1 MWFPLVRSLSGPLIV
16 DVLFRCLGSSSSP
29 QGSVE
34 MLGGE
39 IPGSLCFEV
48 ALYSFPRK
56 SVVLDPEGKDSW
68 GAPGRPQFLRPCS
81 VVDVGPLRCAGAS
94 QDIGTFILPEGMSF
108 LLSQGELAL
117 LPWEESL
124 SP

>member
-16 DVLFRCLGSSSSP
+16 DVFLRCLGSSSSP

-34 MLGGE
+34 MLGGV
-39 IPGSLCFEV
+39 SLGFEV
-48 ALYSFPRK
+48 GLYSFPRK

>member
-1 MWFPLVRSLSGPLIV
+1 MWLLSVRSLSGPLIV
-16 DVLFRCLGSSSSP
+16 DVFLRCLGSSSSP

-34 MLGGE
+34 MLGGV
-39 IPGSLCFEV
+39 SLGFEV
-48 ALYSFPRK
+48 GLYSFPRK
-56 SVVLDPEGKDSW
+56 SMVLDPEGKDSW

>member
-16 DVLFRCLGSSSSP
+16 DVLFRCLGISSSP

-34 MLGGE
+34 MLGGV
-39 IPGSLCFEV
+39 SLGFEV
-48 ALYSFPRK
+48 GLYSFPRK
-56 SVVLDPEGKDSW
+56 SMVLDPEGKDSW

-81 VVDVGPLRCAGAS
+81 VVDVGPLLCAGAS
-94 QDIGTFILPEGMSF
+94 QNIGTFILPEGMSF

>member
-34 MLGGE
+34 MLGGV
-39 IPGSLCFEV
+39 SLGFEV
-48 ALYSFPRK
+48 GLYSFPRK
-56 SVVLDPEGKDSW
+56 SMVLDPEGKDSW

-81 VVDVGPLRCAGAS
+81 VVDVGPLLCAGAS
-94 QDIGTFILPEGMSF
+94 QNIGTFILPEGMSF

>member
-1 MWFPLVRSLSGPLIV
+1 MWLLSVRSLSGPLIV
-16 DVLFRCLGSSSSP
+16 DVFLRCLGSSSSP

-34 MLGGE
+34 MLGGV
-39 IPGSLCFEV
+39 SLGFEV
-48 ALYSFPRK
+48 GLYSFPRK
-56 SVVLDPEGKDSW
+56 SMVLDPEGKDSW

-81 VVDVGPLRCAGAS
+81 VVDVGPLLCAGAS
-94 QDIGTFILPEGMSF
+94 QNIGTFILPEGMSF

>member
-16 DVLFRCLGSSSSP
+16 DVFLRCLGSSSSP

-34 MLGGE
+34 MLGGV
-39 IPGSLCFEV
+39 SLGFEV
-48 ALYSFPRK
+48 GLYSFPRK
-56 SVVLDPEGKDSW
+56 SMVLDPEGKDSW

>member
-16 DVLFRCLGSSSSP
+16 DVFLRCLGSSSSP

-34 MLGGE
+34 MLGGV
-39 IPGSLCFEV
+39 SLGFEV
-48 ALYSFPRK
+48 GLYSFPRK

-81 VVDVGPLRCAGAS
+81 VVDVGPLLCAGAS
-94 QDIGTFILPEGMSF
+94 QNIGTFILPEGMSF

>member
-1 MWFPLVRSLSGPLIV
+1 MWLLLVRSLSGPLIV
-16 DVLFRCLGSSSSP
+16 DVFLRCLGSSSSP

-34 MLGGE
+34 MLGGV
-39 IPGSLCFEV
+39 SLGFEV
-48 ALYSFPRK
+48 GLYSFPRK
-56 SVVLDPEGKDSW
+56 SMVLDPEGKDSW

-81 VVDVGPLRCAGAS
+81 VVDVGPLLCAGAS
-94 QDIGTFILPEGMSF
+94 QNIGTFILPEGMSF

>member
-34 MLGGE
+34 MLGGV
-39 IPGSLCFEV
+39 SLGFEV
-48 ALYSFPRK
+48 GLYSFPRK

>member
-34 MLGGE
+34 MLGGV
-39 IPGSLCFEV
+39 SLGFEV
-48 ALYSFPRK
+48 GLYSFPRK

-81 VVDVGPLRCAGAS
+81 VVDVGPLLCAGAS